1 MAIHTVPSATRPS
14 AFWLAALL
22 VDGCTAYQPKPVD
35 MAAVASARATR
46 TLDTAAIS
54 AQLAVLAPEA
64 RWDGKDWDRLTL
76 FAAVMTSNPDIAA
89 ARAAITSA
97 EGARRAAGARPGSTL
112 TLTGEYAGE
121 APEASPWLFG
131 GALDIPIDS
140 GGRRT
145 SRLTVA
151 DLGIVAARYDY
162 AGAIWTVRMAL
173 RRALT
178 DRLLAT
184 RRLAVSDA
192 LVAFR
197 QRQFAVVNRRV
208 GAGSASRADL
218 ERVRVDAA
226 DASWRQSDATAAII
240 AADAELAAALGVPA
254 RDVAGLALR
263 WDGFDTPAAQPVA
276 EVAQRQAALV
286 GRADVLK
293 ALTLYDQTD
302 ANLRGE
308 IARQY
313 PAISIGPGYTWERGL
328 VKIPFNMALIL
339 PPLDGNR
346 GAIAAAEAKRAEAGA
361 TIEALVA
368 GASNAIDQAF
378 AESRQAR
385 VQLAQV
391 RSGELP
397 AAQRLAVQADRE
409 LAAGA
414 TDRSEWAAAQAGAGL
429 ARLSELDALA
439 AVHAAD
445 SRLETALR
453 RPVEGPE
460 LALGQGLE
468 VVK

>member
-1 MAIHTVPSATRPS
+1 MAIHIVRSATRPPTV
-14 AFWLAALL
+14 WLIALIAG
-22 VDGCTAYQPKPVD
+22 GCTAYQPKPVD
-35 MAAVASARATR
+35 MAAVVSARATR
-46 TLDTAAIS
+46 TLDPAAIS
-54 AQLAVLAPEA
+54 ARLAVLAPES

-76 FAAVMTSNPDIAA
+76 FAAMMTGNPDIAA

-97 EGARRAAGARPGSTL
+97 EGARSAAGARPGPTL
-112 TLTGEYAGE
+112 TLTGEYAGK

-131 GALDIPIDS
+131 GALDIPIDA
-140 GGRRT
+140 GGRRM

-151 DLGIVAARYDY
+151 DLGVVAARYDY
-162 AGAIWTVRMAL
+162 AEAIWTARMAL
-173 RRALT
+173 RRALA
-178 DRLLAT
+178 DRLLAG
-184 RRLAVSDA
+184 RRLAASDG
-192 LVAFR
+192 LVALR

-208 GAGSASRADL
+208 AAGSASRAEL
-218 ERVRVDAA
+218 ERVRADAA
-226 DASWRQSDATAAII
+226 DASRRQGDATAAII
-240 AADAELAAALGVPA
+240 AADAGLAAALGVPA
-254 RDVAGLALR
+254 RDVAGLMLR
-263 WDGFDTPAAQPVA
+263 WDGFDAPAAQPVA
-276 EVAQRQAALV
+276 DAAQRQAALV

-293 ALTLYDQTD
+293 ALTLYDQAE

-313 PAISIGPGYTWERGL
+313 PAISVGPGYTWERGL
-328 VKIPFNMALIL
+328 VKIPFNLALVL

-414 TDRSEWAAAQAGAGL
+414 IDRGEWAAAQAGAGL

-460 LALGQGLE
+460 LALRRGLK